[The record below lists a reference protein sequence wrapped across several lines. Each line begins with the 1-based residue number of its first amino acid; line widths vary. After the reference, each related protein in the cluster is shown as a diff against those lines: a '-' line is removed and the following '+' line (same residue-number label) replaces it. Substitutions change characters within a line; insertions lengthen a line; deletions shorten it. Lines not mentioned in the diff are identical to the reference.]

1 MAASVPLEE
10 YLCSEMM
17 YPLHVILLN
26 YIIHPDF
33 SDFLGFLEKFDI
45 LPCLFS
51 FLF

>member
-26 YIIHPDF
+26 YVIHPDF
-33 SDFLGFLEKFDI
+33 SDFFGFFGKV
-45 LPCLFS
+45 
-51 FLF
+51 